1 MMVPILTAG
10 STTGSIKISKR
21 VERLF
26 YDGHCGLC
34 HRSVSFV
41 LRHDREGRTFRFA
54 PLGGS
59 TFQATLSAA
68 ERADLPDSIV
78 IRTSDGR
85 LLVRS
90 RAAAHVLR
98 RLGGGWRVLGSLV
111 LVVPRPVADFVYDLV
126 ARVRHRLFA
135 RPAEVCPLMPVE
147 LRGRFDP

>member
-1 MMVPILTAG
+1 M
-10 STTGSIKISKR
+10 

-41 LRHDREGRTFRFA
+41 LRHDPQGRTFRFA
-54 PLGGS
+54 PLGGP
-59 TFQATLSAA
+59 TFLASLSAA

-78 IRTSDGR
+78 VQTAEGR

-98 RLGGGWRVLGSLV
+98 RLGGGWAVLGRLF
-111 LVVPRPVADFVYDLV
+111 LGVPRPLADFVYDFV
-126 ARVRHRLFA
+126 ARIRHRLFDQ
-135 RPAEVCPLMPVE
+135 PVDVCPLMPPE

>member
-1 MMVPILTAG
+1 MIGM
-10 STTGSIKISKR
+10 

-41 LRHDREGRTFRFA
+41 LHHDPAGRAFRFA
-54 PLGGS
+54 PLGGP
-59 TFQATLSAA
+59 TFLASLSAA
-68 ERADLPDSIV
+68 ERAGLPDSIV
-78 IRTSDGR
+78 VQTSDGR

-98 RLGGGWRVLGSLV
+98 RLGGGWKVLGGLV

-126 ARVRHRLFA
+126 ARIRHRLFA
-135 RPAEVCPLMPVE
+135 RPVDVCPLMPPE

>member
-1 MMVPILTAG
+1 MAPILTAG
-10 STTGSIKISKR
+10 STKISKM

-41 LRHDREGRTFRFA
+41 VRHDLQGRTFRFA

-59 TFQATLSAA
+59 TFQTTLSAA

-78 IRTSDGR
+78 VQTSDGR

-90 RAAAHVLR
+90 RAAAHVLQ

-111 LVVPRPVADFVYDLV
+111 FLVPRPVADFVYDLV
-126 ARVRHRLFA
+126 ARVRHRLFV
-135 RPAEVCPLMPVE
+135 RPVDVCPLMPPE
-147 LRGRFDP
+147 LRRRFDP